1 MYISENKLTVDH
13 GYAVNKKI
21 DQLMLTN
28 PRDAFRGQSR
38 SPKNLKKQKPKN
50 LLPEHTNHPYHLRSR
65 THSFKLSF
73 QHDERNFFYR
83 MLFKNA
89 NPVCTQ

>member
-13 GYAVNKKI
+13 GYAVNKKL

-38 SPKNLKKQKPKN
+38 SPKNLKNKN
-50 LLPEHTNHPYHLRSR
+50 LKT
-65 THSFKLSF
+65 
-73 QHDERNFFYR
+73 FY
-83 MLFKNA
+83 LNI
-89 NPVCTQ
+89 PTIHII